1 MAGIA
6 DVARLAGVC
15 TATVSRVLN
24 GRATVRP
31 ATRERVLAA
40 AAQLDYRP
48 HPGARGLRSRRL
60 AMIGVI
66 VADIAN
72 PFFGTILRGIES
84 VVAPHGYPVMVCNTD
99 ESAERERFYI
109 KAMLAERVAG
119 VILAP
124 SSEEPD
130 AVRPLLEAGIP
141 TVCVDRAPA
150 GEPVDCV
157 LLDNALGMELAVTHL
172 AVQGYRRIG
181 LVTGPL
187 STTTGRERLAGFQRA
202 LARAGLPEESDLVRE
217 GDFYETGGY
226 RRTAELL
233 DLQRPPEALIV
244 ANGMMTLGAMAA
256 VRERELAIPGDL
268 ALLGFDDAPW
278 LRFVAP
284 PLTVVE
290 QPVRAFGARAA
301 ELLLAA
307 MRGGQG
313 RAPSRVVL
321 PPRLVVRMSTGP
333 RLPGPSG
340 AWPDAAPALGA
351 PLRETEGEPT
361 QGKHR

>member
-40 AAQLDYRP
+40 AAQLEYRP

-99 ESAERERFYI
+99 ESPERERFYV

-119 VILAP
+119 VIFAP
-124 SSEEPD
+124 SSEDPA

-150 GEPVDCV
+150 GEAVDCV
-157 LLDNALGMELAVTHL
+157 LLDNALGMQMAVDHL
-172 AVQGYRRIG
+172 LGQGYRRIG

-217 GDFYETGGY
+217 TGGY

-233 DLQRPPEALIV
+233 DQQRPPEALIV

-256 VRERELAIPGDL
+256 VHERELAIPGDL

-290 QPVRAFGARAA
+290 QPVRAFGERAA
-301 ELLLAA
+301 DLLLAA
-307 MRGGQG
+307 MQGGQG
-313 RAPSRVVL
+313 RAPRRVVL

-333 RLPGPSG
+333 RLPGPPG
-340 AWPDAAPALGA
+340 AWPDAAPALGV

-361 QGKHR
+361 KGKHR